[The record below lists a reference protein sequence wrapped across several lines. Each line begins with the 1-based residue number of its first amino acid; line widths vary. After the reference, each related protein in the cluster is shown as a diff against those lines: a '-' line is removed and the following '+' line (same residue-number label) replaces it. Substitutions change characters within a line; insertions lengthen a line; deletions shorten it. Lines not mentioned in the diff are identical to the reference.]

1 MVIQA
6 TRLINPN
13 QAESPRSISM
23 KIQSTEMDPDN
34 WIRANSILMKAHKC
48 FKALQVQGPLNPIFL
63 DSEVQIREED

>member
-13 QAESPRSISM
+13 QAESPGSISM
-23 KIQSTEMDPDN
+23 IIQSTGMDPDD
-34 WIRANSILMKAHKC
+34 WIRANLVLMKAYLC
-48 FKALQVQGPLNPIFL
+48 FKAFQVQGPLDSIFL